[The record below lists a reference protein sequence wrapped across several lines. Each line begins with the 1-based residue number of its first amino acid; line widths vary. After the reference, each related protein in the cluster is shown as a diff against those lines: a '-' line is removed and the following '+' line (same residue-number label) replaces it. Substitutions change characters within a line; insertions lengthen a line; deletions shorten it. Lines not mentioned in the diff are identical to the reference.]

1 MKKILTLTLCTLLG
15 YTSFSQKQ
23 ITLEDIWAKPTF
35 RAKGINEIRSMNNG
49 ENYCVLTNESIEKYN
64 YTSKD
69 KIGDILEF
77 SQLNFGNDNEK
88 NIVADYNFSQD
99 EKKILLSLNP
109 EYIYRHSY
117 LADYYIYNIET
128 KELFPLS
135 KNGKQRLADFSPNAE
150 MVAFVRDNNIFVVD
164 LKTKVEKQI
173 TKDGKFNEIINGT
186 TDWVY
191 EEEFGITKGFFWNAS
206 SSEIAYYRF
215 DESRVKEFS
224 FTIWGELYTQEYKY
238 KYPKAGEDNSI
249 VDVYV
254 YDLNK
259 DTHKM
264 IDLGSDK
271 DYYLPRMQWTNK
283 ENELIIHKLNRLQNH
298 YEVYLVNTDNFEKKT
313 IYTETNK
320 CYIDEPSDFFF
331 LKDNENFILKSE
343 KSGYWNIYMVSLKDG
358 KIKPITNN
366 NYDIESISFIDEKE
380 KKIYYTAAK
389 SSPINREL
397 LVIGFNGKGEKQLS
411 KQEGTYSADFSKTG
425 KYYISNYSDANTPS
439 IYTVNN
445 QKGEEIIVLEDNTQL
460 RDRIKEYG
468 DEKKEFSSFK
478 TSEGIDINY
487 WIIKPSNMEKGKK
500 YPVLFFVYSGPSSQE
515 VLNSQRRN
523 IDTYWYK
530 MLAQKGYITICVDP
544 RGTGMRGEAFRKA
557 TYLQLGKYESDDIIE
572 AAKYFGSLDYIDKNR
587 IGIFGWSYGGY
598 MSSIC
603 ITKGADVFSSAIA
616 VAPVT
621 NWRYYDNIYTERFM
635 RTPQENGTNYDINSP
650 INFVDKLKGNYL
662 LIHGTADDNVHF
674 QNAIDMSTALINAN
688 KQFEQFS
695 YPNKNHGIYGGNTR
709 LHLYTLMTDFILRK
723 L

>member
-1 MKKILTLTLCTLLG
+1 MKKILTLTLCVLLG
-15 YTSFSQKQ
+15 YTSFAQKQ

-49 ENYCVLTNESIEKYN
+49 ENYCVLTKESIEKYN

-135 KNGKQRLADFSPNAE
+135 KNGKQRLAKFSPNGE

-191 EEEFGITKGFFWNAS
+191 EEEFGITKGFFWNTS

-215 DESRVKEFS
+215 DESKVKEFS

-259 DTHKM
+259 DTHKL

-283 ENELIIHKLNRLQNH
+283 ENELVIHKLNRLQNY

-320 CYIDEPSDFFF
+320 CYIDEPSDFYF

-358 KIKPITNN
+358 KVKPITNN

-445 QKGEEIIVLEDNTQL
+445 QKGEEIIVLEDNIQL
-460 RDRIKEYG
+460 IDRIKEYG

-500 YPVLFFVYSGPSSQE
+500 YPVVFFVYSGPSSQE

-530 MLAQKGYITICVDP
+530 MLAQNGYITICVDP

-709 LHLYTLMTDFILRK
+709 LHLYTLMTDFIIRK